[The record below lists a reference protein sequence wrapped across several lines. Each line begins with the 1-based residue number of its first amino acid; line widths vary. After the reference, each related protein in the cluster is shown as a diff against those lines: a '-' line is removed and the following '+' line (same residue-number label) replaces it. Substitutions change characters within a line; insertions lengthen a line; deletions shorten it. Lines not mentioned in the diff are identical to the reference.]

1 MVGVAE
7 IEPMPVVN
15 KERRFGKLDWRD
27 PVSARRT
34 FSKPHLPGA
43 Y

>member
-15 KERRFGKLDWRD
+15 KKRRFWKLD
-27 PVSARRT
+27 RR
-34 FSKPHLPGA
+34 SS
-43 Y
+43 